1 MFTVISSSFILAQFW
16 KVCNLFWRIYVFC
29 LRNKLEGKEYSFQ
42 SDSAISSL
50 ILNSLSALGEI
61 ESLTL
66 ASKKVTNEQKSQKLR
81 S

>member
-1 MFTVISSSFILAQFW
+1 MKTYRLAFYILSWQ
-16 KVCNLFWRIYVFC
+16 IYVFC
-29 LRNKLEGKEYSFQ
+29 LRNNYKEHSFQ
-42 SDSAISSL
+42 SDSAIFSL
-50 ILNSLSALGEI
+50 TCNSLSALGEI